1 MPTKQESFFQAGLM
15 IQLAADD
22 LEGAIQHGIPMWDTE
37 IVEICGRL
45 REARRLI
52 RKNNG
57 GLG

>member
-1 MPTKQESFFQAGLM
+1 M